1 MTEHEADIAFLL
13 SRAMAAGS
21 ADFTSGR
28 WTGMSSNSI
37 VAVAYG
43 GAQENLPWDRGDYA
57 ACVRT
62 VRRLPKH
69 RRTDAVMEA
78 LKRAREAY
86 LNHYPHHRSSS
97 DRKAEREKWEQ
108 ERKQRDKRRNRR
120 RNRRRSA

>member
-1 MTEHEADIAFLL
+1 MTEEEYKADIAFLL
-13 SRAMAAGS
+13 SRAMCAGS
-21 ADFTSGR
+21 ASFSNDR

-37 VAVAYG
+37 VALAYG
-43 GAQENLPWDRGDYA
+43 GRQESLPLDRSDYA

-69 RRTDAVMEA
+69 RRTEDVMEA

-86 LNHYPHHRSSS
+86 LKHYPHHRSSLA
-97 DRKAEREKWEQ
+97 RKAERDKWER
-108 ERKQRDKRRNRR
+108 EREQRNKR